1 MNAVFKKHLQLQL
14 EQQEQKHGVDY
25 DEDDLEGSARRNSNM
40 ADTIM

>member
-1 MNAVFKKHLQLQL
+1 MNAVFKKHLQLQF
-14 EQQEQKHGVDY
+14 EQQEQEHGVDY